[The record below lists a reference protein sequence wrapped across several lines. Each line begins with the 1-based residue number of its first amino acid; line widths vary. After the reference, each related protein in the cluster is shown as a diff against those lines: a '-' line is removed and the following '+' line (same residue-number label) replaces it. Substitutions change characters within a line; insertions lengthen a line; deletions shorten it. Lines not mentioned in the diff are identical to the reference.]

1 MQVVAD
7 VGGIPG
13 KDCNGFCKYCYFRG
27 VKEIKSFGCAH
38 CLPNKIGCER
48 CSKGIADAQSEFKS
62 PFEVITEVQNALM
75 MQPNFRG
82 NNIKANISGG
92 GDVSCYPYLENLTAN
107 LNQLS
112 LNSHLGYT
120 SGKGINDGQI
130 ASRLI
135 NNGVDE
141 VTFTVFSTNPQ
152 LRKQWV
158 KDPNPTEALKAC
170 QIFCENVDLTGVGVI
185 IPGVNDGDVLRQTCD
200 TLEKWG
206 AKGFI
211 LMRFANT
218 INEGLILGNEPIIK
232 GLESQPIEEFSDLV
246 KDINKEYNFRVTGTP
261 VCDPETGGP
270 FAIANDENEIF
281 LQFIKKIT
289 GEATIITSKI
299 AAPYIAKIFN
309 KIDGGEN
316 VNVVATPKEIAC
328 LITKEDLKQVDLSKI
343 KQAVIIPGRA
353 FVHQLDAEEILSSD
367 GIERIVGRGPDTLTI
382 DGELS
387 FDKTDENVIEE
398 ELTQFNDLV
407 DAINFFGM
415 KLK

>member
-120 SGKGINDGQI
+120 SGKGITDGQI

-141 VTFTVFSTNPQ
+141 VTFTVFSTDPQ

-158 KDPNPTEALKAC
+158 KDPNPSEALKAC

-185 IPGVNDGDVLRQTCD
+185 IPGVNDGPILRQTCD
-200 TLEKWG
+200 TLEEWG

-232 GLESQPIEEFSDLV
+232 GFEAQPVDEFSQLV
-246 KDINKEYNFRVTGTP
+246 KDIDNEYKFRVTGTP
-261 VCDPETGGP
+261 VCDPQTGGP
-270 FAIANDENEIF
+270 FAIAKKENEIF
-281 LQFIKKIT
+281 LQFIKKVT

-299 AAPYIAKIFN
+299 AAPYIAKIFD

-328 LITKEDLKQVDLSKI
+328 LITKEDLKQLDLSEI
-343 KQAVIIPGRA
+343 KQSVIIPGRA

-367 GIERIVGRGPDTLTI
+367 GVERIVGRGPDTLTI

-415 KLK
+415 KII